1 MEGNANAASCPP
13 CQPRPTN
20 GPNTQT
26 LLQFR
31 VNERVGPPD
40 PLNFNATLAALRLA
54 LLPFALEAIPP
65 RSAVRVRD
73 LTLNEDFDE
82 HGRLIQR
89 LGTVAQN
96 GLNSEGQP
104 T

>member
-31 VNERVGPPD
+31 VIERVGPPD
-40 PLNFNATLAALRLA
+40 PLNFNATLAAL
-54 LLPFALEAIPP
+54 
-65 RSAVRVRD
+65 
-73 LTLNEDFDE
+73 
-82 HGRLIQR
+82 
-89 LGTVAQN
+89 
-96 GLNSEGQP
+96 
-104 T
+104 